1 MPSAKVVDSFGTIA
15 LKTFVKKND
24 TGLKTIKIQ
33 NLGSIR
39 AVSEVVMPSISDLL
53 WLYGKWV
60 DLPKGGHSLHGFW
73 NARRKNP
80 SNLRK
85 RAKRIVM
92 FGIPSGLKSE
102 SAGNESSAP
111 REMRRGKVR
120 HDCCVGRKILPIVI
134 LHFRRVS
141 V

>member
-1 MPSAKVVDSFGTIA
+1 MAAAILIKAATHFTA
-15 LKTFVKKND
+15 L
-24 TGLKTIKIQ
+24 
-33 NLGSIR
+33 
-39 AVSEVVMPSISDLL
+39 
-53 WLYGKWV
+53 
-60 DLPKGGHSLHGFW
+60 W

-102 SAGNESSAP
+102 SAGNENSAP
-111 REMRRGKVR
+111 RELIRGKVR

-134 LHFRRVS
+134 LHFRKIS
-141 V
+141 SIFSLN

>member
-1 MPSAKVVDSFGTIA
+1 MQVL
-15 LKTFVKKND
+15 LKAATHFTD
-24 TGLKTIKIQ
+24 
-33 NLGSIR
+33 
-39 AVSEVVMPSISDLL
+39 
-53 WLYGKWV
+53 
-60 DLPKGGHSLHGFW
+60 FW

-85 RAKRIVM
+85 RSKRIVM

-111 REMRRGKVR
+111 RELRRGKVR

-134 LHFRRVS
+134 LHFRRIS
-141 V
+141 SIFSLN